1 MPYIAHYH
9 ALPTHTAHSTH
20 THSTHSS
27 TIFAQLVLSETLFY
41 LHQEQELSE
50 QRLQV
55 DIPALERAMQS
66 LREEK
71 RRLDERVS
79 TLQQELGR
87 ISQQSGVRGALE
99 AFRRDKRAKEE
110 HYQNE

>member
-1 MPYIAHYH
+1 MHGTYCD
-9 ALPTHTAHSTH
+9 
-20 THSTHSS
+20 
-27 TIFAQLVLSETLFY
+27 LV

-55 DIPALERAMQS
+55 DIPALEQALQS
-66 LREEK
+66 LGEEK

-79 TLQQELGR
+79 ALQQELGR